1 MPRGQLRGT
10 DRRTG
15 GQGDKPDGADKRSNG
30 MKTFYTCFNVRD
42 DAAREGGGKGV
53 WGVKGN
59 GIEVKLKPFANSC

>member
-1 MPRGQLRGT
+1 MPRGQLSGT

-42 DAAREGGGKGV
+42 DAAREEGVGGGLGCKG
-53 WGVKGN
+53 KRN
-59 GIEVKLKPFANSC
+59 